1 MYQYLLKH
9 PECFPAVLGI
19 TQKQFDRVVAKVHPI
34 LFRIWKTRALSPHR
48 QRAFGGGRK
57 RVLQSDASLVFLVL
71 FYYKVYPTFRCAQV
85 LFGLDKMNI
94 WRWVV
99 FMQPILAQ
107 ALAHTL
113 TLPTHK
119 MRHMGQLLTICPDLH
134 EFIVDATE
142 RRIARPR
149 NPSLQTLYYSGKKK
163 MHTVKNQI
171 MVNPRTLRILAVSQT
186 VEGKRHDKRLC
197 EEDGMILRAPPG
209 AVGMGD
215 NGYQGGEMINLC
227 IKLVYPTRKPK
238 KKELSSL
245 EKKMNTTLSRIRV
258 RV

>member
-1 MYQYLLKH
+1 
-9 PECFPAVLGI
+9 
-19 TQKQFDRVVAKVHPI
+19 
-34 LFRIWKTRALSPHR
+34 
-48 QRAFGGGRK
+48 
-57 RVLQSDASLVFLVL
+57 
-71 FYYKVYPTFRCAQV
+71 
-85 LFGLDKMNI
+85 
-94 WRWVV
+94 
-99 FMQPILAQ
+99 
-107 ALAHTL
+107 
-113 TLPTHK
+113 
-119 MRHMGQLLTICPDLH
+119 MGQLLTICPDLH

-258 RV
+258 RVEHVFAYLKHFNILAHSYRNSIASAHTPFETCAALYNFTR